1 MLSLTAGIIVSVLIC
16 LAGTIL
22 WRRQLD
28 HTSPY
33 FDQSWS
39 NSFFA
44 ASCVMGG
51 LNGAFPHVFTVAI
64 IGIVYMLVL
73 QVISDHYRIQMMGKS
88 VDASMANALKKF
100 DSFKITIKE

>member
-1 MLSLTAGIIVSVLIC
+1 MLSLTSGIIVSVLIC

-28 HTSPY
+28 HTSPH
-33 FDQSWS
+33 FEQSWS
-39 NSFFA
+39 TSFFI

-51 LNGAFPHVFTVAI
+51 LNGAFPHVFTVVI

-73 QVISDHYRIQMMGKS
+73 QVISDHYRIKMMAKS
-88 VDASMANALKKF
+88 VDASMAKALKKF
-100 DSFKITIKE
+100 DITFKE